1 MNKTYH
7 SEYLKLATLYLKS
20 AENSFYSEKQ
30 LSEQWE
36 ELQYLSKPS
45 FEKSLKEYDTFQ
57 LFLANK
63 NIELSF
69 FPENER
75 SWIDSIY

>member
-1 MNKTYH
+1 MKETHH

-20 AENSFYSEKQ
+20 VESSFHSEKR
-30 LSEQWE
+30 LSEQLK
-36 ELQYLSKPS
+36 ELQFLSQPRFK
-45 FEKSLKEYDTFQ
+45 ESLKEYQSFQ

-69 FPENER
+69 FPV
-75 SWIDSIY
+75 Y

>member
-1 MNKTYH
+1 MKETHH

-20 AENSFYSEKQ
+20 VESSFHSEKR
-30 LSEQWE
+30 LSEQWK
-36 ELQYLSKPS
+36 ELQFLSQPRFK
-45 FEKSLKEYDTFQ
+45 ESLKEYQSFQ

-69 FPENER
+69 FPE
-75 SWIDSIY
+75 Y

>member
-1 MNKTYH
+1 MKKTHH
-7 SEYLKLATLYLKS
+7 SEYLKLETLYLKS

-36 ELQYLSKPS
+36 ELQFLSKPS

-69 FPENER
+69 FP
-75 SWIDSIY
+75 

>member
-1 MNKTYH
+1 MKKTHH
-7 SEYLKLATLYLKS
+7 SEYLKLETLYLKS

-36 ELQYLSKPS
+36 ELQFLSKPS

-69 FPENER
+69 SLR
-75 SWIDSIY
+75 MRKHG